1 MAGRDGRRG
10 RVEEH
15 RRGCGLEVQKEEEV
29 VVVGAKVWPISS
41 RVAGCRYRG
50 ARQTRIGAQP

>member
-1 MAGRDGRRG
+1 M
-10 RVEEH
+10 
-15 RRGCGLEVQKEEEV
+15 KEEEV
-29 VVVGAKVWPISS
+29 VVVGAKVWSISS